1 MTREEA
7 RKRAEYVVYVRCTLQ
22 DIIDRC
28 ELEDIKTHTP
38 KGKFRSRKVL
48 EKELIEHY
56 TDYYAED

>member
-7 RKRAEYVVYVRCTLQ
+7 RKRAEHVVYVRCTLQ

-28 ELEDIKTHTP
+28 ERADIKTHTP
-38 KGKFRSRKVL
+38 KGKLRNRCTL

>member
-7 RKRAEYVVYVRCTLQ
+7 RKRAEYVVYVQCTLP
-22 DIIDRC
+22 DIVDRC
-28 ELEDIKTHTP
+28 EFADIKTHTP
-38 KGKFRSRKVL
+38 KGKLRSRSAL